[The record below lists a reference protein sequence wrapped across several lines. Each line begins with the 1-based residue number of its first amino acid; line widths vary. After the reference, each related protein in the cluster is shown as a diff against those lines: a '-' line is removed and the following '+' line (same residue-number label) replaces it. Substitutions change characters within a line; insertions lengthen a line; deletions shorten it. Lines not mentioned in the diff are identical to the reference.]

1 MDFLVANFG
10 AIFFYVVAALAVA
23 GGIGVITLKNPVHAA
38 LALLETFVMV
48 AVLFVLRHA
57 EFLAAVQVLV
67 YAGGIMVLY
76 LFVIMLVRV
85 KNLRVEEVF
94 LSGVAPLAVLGGV
107 LLGTLVAAGI
117 LLGSMATGDANA
129 DVLRTVVTAGGA
141 EVIGNTEAV
150 GWVLYM
156 KYLVPFEIVSVLLLV
171 AMIGAIV
178 FGRRD
183 AALTRSGG
191 GVES

>member
-1 MDFLVANFG
+1 METLVANFG
-10 AIFFYVVAALAVA
+10 AIFFYVVAALALA
-23 GGIGVITLKNPVHAA
+23 GGIGVITFKNPVHAA

-48 AVLFVLRHA
+48 AVLFILRHA

-117 LLGSMATGDANA
+117 LLGSMAAGDGSA
-129 DVLRTVVTAGGA
+129 DVLRTVVTEGGA
-141 EVIGNTEAV
+141 EVLGNTVAV

-183 AALTRSGG
+183 AALAESGE

>member
-1 MDFLVANFG
+1 MDLANFG
-10 AIFFYVVAALAVA
+10 AILFYVVA
-23 GGIGVITLKNPVHAA
+23 VITVAAAVGVVTLRNPVHAA
-38 LALLETFVMV
+38 VSLLLTFFMV
-48 AVLFVLRHA
+48 AVLFIMNHA

-85 KNLRVEEVF
+85 KNLSIEEVF
-94 LSGVAPLAVLGGV
+94 LTGIAPLAVLGGV

-117 LLGSMATGDANA
+117 LLGSMAAGDASA
-129 DVLRTVVTAGGA
+129 DVMRTIVTEGGS

-183 AALTRSGG
+183 AALAESGEG
-191 GVES
+191 AES

>member
-23 GGIGVITLKNPVHAA
+23 GGIGVITFKNPVHAA

-48 AVLFVLRHA
+48 AVLFILRHA

-76 LFVIMLVRV
+76 LFVIMLVKV
-85 KNLRVEEVF
+85 KNLRADEVF
-94 LSGVAPLAVLGGV
+94 LSGIAPLAVLAGV
-107 LLGTLVAAGI
+107 LLGALVAAGI
-117 LLGSMATGDANA
+117 LLGSMAAGDASA
-129 DVLRTVVTAGGA
+129 DVLRTVVTEGGA
-141 EVIGNTEAV
+141 EVLGNTEAV
-150 GWVLYM
+150 GWVLYT
-156 KYLVPFEIVSVLLLV
+156 KYLVPFEVVSVLLLV

-183 AALTRSGG
+183 AALADAGE